1 VQEIAAELDKT
12 PAQVAVAWVLSHPE
26 VTCAISGADTIAQLD
41 DVRGALEWELPGDLR
56 QRLDA
61 VSAGASVLLD

>member
-1 VQEIAAELDKT
+1 MRLVPNPGKT
-12 PAQVAVAWVLSHPE
+12 PVQVAVAWMLSHPE